1 MLGSDVVVVGG
12 GFTGLAA
19 AAALSGQGARVTV
32 LERAKTVDPLFRGEL
47 IHPKGVRA
55 LRQLGLADA
64 LFTAGGVAV
73 EGFAA
78 SPGASGAPMLLP
90 YRENAGP
97 GLGIDHQLM
106 VMAMRR
112 EVAARQ
118 GVKIVTSHAVA
129 DFIRTGERI
138 TGVASAD
145 GTVHMASL
153 VVLADGRH
161 SRLRGKLGLDP
172 DITLLSYTVAFGVK
186 GTPLPWGSRG
196 HVFLGGPGPILAYP
210 YGERK
215 VRFCIDVP
223 LNTAKGRA
231 AIIAYISEHYAM
243 HVPSPLREAML
254 AALTAEAFE
263 GCANHSMLT
272 QACAAPGV
280 VLVGDAGGCAHP
292 LTASGM
298 TNGLND
304 VLTLA
309 DVVGARG
316 PTNEA
321 LSEYQRRRYDFVR
334 MREVFTDALY
344 EVFRG
349 LDAGS
354 VALQSGVFRY
364 WRGSEKRRAASMDI
378 LSGEDVRPSAFVSEY
393 SRVFG
398 FSAANVLA
406 GVTSDAEVRAR
417 AKVLKS
423 LAKTSLGRL
432 EVAVNK
438 TARTMVNRYRL
449 GLKRV
454 PATTGAPSN

>member
-1 MLGSDVVVVGG
+1 
-12 GFTGLAA
+12 
-19 AAALSGQGARVTV
+19 
-32 LERAKTVDPLFRGEL
+32 
-47 IHPKGVRA
+47 
-55 LRQLGLADA
+55 
-64 LFTAGGVAV
+64 
-73 EGFAA
+73 
-78 SPGASGAPMLLP
+78 MLLP

-106 VMAMRR
+106 VMTMRR

-129 DFIRTGERI
+129 DFVRAGERI
-138 TGVASAD
+138 TGVVSAD
-145 GTVHMASL
+145 GTVHSASL

-172 DITLLSYTVAFGVK
+172 DITLLSYTVAFGVE

-210 YGERK
+210 YGDGK

-223 LNTAKGRA
+223 LNTAKGKP

-321 LSEYQRRRYDFVR
+321 LNEYQRRRYDFVR

-354 VALQSGVFRY
+354 IALQSGVFRY

-398 FSAANVLA
+398 FSAVNVLA

-454 PATTGAPSN
+454 PATPGAPSN